1 MTKVGVRMSIM
12 TCVVSNMN
20 IVTTAKCWNIA
31 YPHIDRLGTTL
42 HHTFERRQSFF
53 VFKRVNESLVG
64 LTISFI
70 RIIIYRSRQ
79 REKIAILSYK
89 CFYLAYLFYKSWQ
102 HTAAVEGNHLMTY
115 LLQIFCHEVIET
127 KKKGKR
133 KILIC
138 ISHEKLHLF
147 LPQ

>member
-20 IVTTAKCWNIA
+20 IVTIAECWTIA

-53 VFKRVNESLVG
+53 VFKRINESLVG
-64 LTISFI
+64 LTVSFI
-70 RIIIYRSRQ
+70 WIIIYRSRQ

-89 CFYLAYLFYKSWQ
+89 CFYLVYLFYRSWK
-102 HTAAVEGNHLMTY
+102 HTAGVEGNHLMTY
-115 LLQIFCHEVIET
+115 LLHIFCHEGIET
-127 KKKGKR
+127 EKRERGKY
-133 KILIC
+133 
-138 ISHEKLHLF
+138 
-147 LPQ
+147 

>member
-1 MTKVGVRMSIM
+1 MSIM

-20 IVTTAKCWNIA
+20 IVTIAECWTIA

-53 VFKRVNESLVG
+53 VFKRINESLVG

-89 CFYLAYLFYKSWQ
+89 CFYLAYLFYKNWQ

-115 LLQIFCHEVIET
+115 LLHIFVMKLLRL
-127 KKKGKR
+127 KKKGKEEN
-133 KILIC
+133 IDMY
-138 ISHEKLHLF
+138 IS
-147 LPQ
+147 